1 MQEKA
6 LLLTGDRSS
15 ADDRRA
21 ERLLEFFGVPYQRQ
35 SAMDFPLPESSSM
48 TNNSN
53 YRLVCAAR
61 TFAQVMGDL
70 QQAPHHSNGFTPQIH
85 SVFLYSNGD
94 PVALAN
100 VLGQLSGANISI
112 RKGARTQIQ
121 WSIADDPDGVCGP
134 MRALRV
140 HPAATALSS
149 CDFFDANGRSATPLI
164 GAGAKAAFLKLTWRG
179 VPFFVSSV
187 PLLDIDADLTTRNFN
202 VRDHLFSAVPAVSYI
217 RWAFPHSSWNTAEA
231 GACLVIDDPLLKA
244 RYGFVRYRELLALM
258 KRLRFSTSIA
268 FIPWNF
274 RRSDPKVVQ
283 IFKDNPENYSLCV
296 HGCDH
301 TADEFAGS
309 DRLRLRAV
317 ASEAVRRMS
326 LHERRTN
333 LAHDRVMVF
342 PQGAFSEEAILEL
355 KRAGFD
361 AVVNTEVHSD
371 PPRERKLKISDVW
384 DVAVMSYGDFPI
396 YTRRYPAQGVEN
408 FAFDLLLGK
417 PSLVVIHH
425 DFCSNGYARLAGFI
439 DQLNALKVALAWR
452 RLGEV
457 VRRSYRQ
464 KEVSSDAM
472 EIEMYGS
479 ELLIENRADRGKSY
493 LIRRREREPKNIESL
508 RAGSRRVSWD
518 SAGDYMEFRVGLSPG
533 ESTLVK
539 LRFKGAEDVGNVPQ
553 NFAYRAKTMLRRYL
567 SEARDNYLAPAKARM
582 IAFSRS
588 RQENCASQRDAA
600 TGLRHL
606 FL

>member
-15 ADDRRA
+15 AADRRA

-35 SAMDFPLPESSSM
+35 SATDFRLPESSPAGKNTS
-48 TNNSN
+48 
-53 YRLVCAAR
+53 YRLVCAAQ
-61 TFAQVMGDL
+61 TFARVMGDL
-70 QQAPHHSNGFTPQIH
+70 QNASPHLNGFTRQIN
-85 SVFLYSNGD
+85 SAFLYSNGD
-94 PVALAN
+94 PVVLAN
-100 VLGQLSGANISI
+100 VVGQLSGANISI
-112 RKGARTQIQ
+112 RKGARTHIE
-121 WSIADDPDGVCGP
+121 WSIADDPDGVCGA

-164 GAGAKAAFLKLTWRG
+164 AAGAKAAFLKLTWRG

-187 PLLDIDADLTTRNFN
+187 PLLDIDADLTTRNFD

-217 RWAFPHSSWNTAEA
+217 RWAFPHSSWNAAEA
-231 GACLVIDDPLLKA
+231 SACLVIDDPLLKA
-244 RYGFVRYRELLALM
+244 RYGFVRYRDLLTLM
-258 KRLRFSTSIA
+258 KGHQFSTSIA
-268 FIPWNF
+268 FIPWNW
-274 RRSDPKVVQ
+274 RRSDRKVVQ
-283 IFKDNPENYSLCV
+283 LFKENSDNYSLCI

-301 TADEFAGS
+301 IGDEFGTS
-309 DRLRLRAV
+309 DRQRLRAA

-326 LHERRTN
+326 LHEKRTG

-342 PQGAFSEEAILEL
+342 PQGVFSEEAILEL

-361 AVVNTEVHSD
+361 AVVNTEVHSHR
-371 PPRERKLKISDVW
+371 PRECKLRTSDVW
-384 DVAVMSYGDFPI
+384 DVAVMSYSDFPI

-408 FAFDLLLGK
+408 LAFDLLLGK
-417 PSLVVIHH
+417 PCLVVIHH

-439 DQLNALKVALAWR
+439 DQLNALKVPLAWR
-452 RLGEV
+452 RLGDV

-464 KEVSSDAM
+464 KEVSPDAM
-472 EIEMYGS
+472 EIEMYGN
-479 ELLIENRADRGKSY
+479 ELLIENRSDREKSY

-518 SAGDYMEFRVGLSPG
+518 SVGDYMEFRVGLSPD
-533 ESTLVK
+533 ESTLVT

-553 NFAYRAKTMLRRYL
+553 NFAYSAKTMLRRYL

-582 IAFSRS
+582 VAFSRP
-588 RQENCASQRDAA
+588 
-600 TGLRHL
+600 
-606 FL
+606 